1 MLPRIEKAIEATG
14 GYDAVDLSTKG
25 MPVIRHAQLLD
36 WACSLESPKCLE
48 HAVNQVKSWKSTGHS
63 TIPRDFRTLLLSAAV
78 SKQDDDDSSS
88 IFDFILEQYKAIG
101 IDGNNDDGHVAK
113 RKDQYLTALANTRDS
128 GKIQK
133 LLDMAFQPGAMN
145 SESDGVTLLQN
156 LASNVV
162 ASDII
167 LQYFVDN
174 HVKIMESFGGSTSP
188 ITITATAMAPH
199 LKSLSGL
206 FLVRLLCHNLI
217 ITCMQFT
224 H

>member
-14 GYDAVDLSTKG
+14 GYSAVDLSTKG
-25 MPVIRHAQLLD
+25 LPVIRHAQLLD
-36 WACSLESPKCLE
+36 WACSLDSPKCLE
-48 HAVNQVKSWKSTGHS
+48 HAVNQVKSWKSTGHL

-78 SKQDDDDSSS
+78 SKQDDDDEASS

-101 IDGNNDDGHVAK
+101 VDGASGNDGK

-133 LLDMAFQPGAMN
+133 LLDMALQRGAMN
-145 SESDGVTLLQN
+145 SDTDGVTLLQN

-167 LQYFVDN
+167 LQYFVEN
-174 HVKIMESFGGSTSP
+174 HPKIMEAFGGSASP

-206 FLVRLLCHNLI
+206 FLVRNLKI
-217 ITCMQFT
+217 
-224 H
+224 